1 MTDRI
6 CEKCRDVVMYCT
18 CYIGEDR
25 DLSDSGEFQILSPA
39 GVATWNPSN
48 RMLTGDQITIDAIL
62 AQLSDRKETIC
73 DVGTPWMEQR
83 EPIAVAFTAEVLGF
97 ELSGDVPE
105 WGFIR
110 E

>member
-6 CEKCRDVVMYCT
+6 CDNCRDAVMYCT
-18 CYIGEDR
+18 CYVGEDR
-25 DLSDSGEFQILSPA
+25 DLSDSGEFQILSPT
-39 GVATWNPSN
+39 GLATWNPSN
-48 RMLTGDQITIDAIL
+48 RMLTGDQVTIDAIL
-62 AQLSDRKETIC
+62 DQLSDRKETIC
-73 DVGTPWMEQR
+73 DVGTLWMEQR
-83 EPIAVAFTAEVLGF
+83 EPIAVAFTAEGLGF